1 MMIKFL
7 ITGILRDKSRSLLP
21 VIVISL
27 GVFLT
32 IFMSG
37 WMKGIFTDMVD
48 MNAKFT
54 TGHVKI
60 MTRAYA
66 ENEKQVPNDLALMDV
81 EALLQDLNEE
91 QPDMEWVKR
100 IHFGG
105 LLDVPDA
112 NGETRAQ
119 GPAVG
124 KAVDLLSANTHEP
137 DRMNITKS
145 IVKGK
150 LPSKNGEALI
160 SDEFAERFGV
170 NLGDEVTV
178 FGSTMYGSMM
188 FYTFTISGTLN
199 FGVSMLDRGAII
211 IDITDAQM
219 ALDMQDAS
227 SEILGYFKESG
238 YDDLRA
244 DSVQTAFNALHSDA
258 NDEFSPQM
266 FKLTDQGALKE
277 MLDRGENMTG
287 IMVFIFIIAMSV
299 VLWNTGLLG
308 GLRRYSEY
316 GVRLALGEEKGHI
329 YKTIIYEAIIIGFIG
344 SVVGTIMGVSMC
356 YYLQENGLDF
366 SAMMKNIDMMMP
378 PVYRAIVSPDLFYI
392 GFVPGLIAMTLG
404 NALAGYAIYKR
415 KTATLF
421 KELEV

>member
-1 MMIKFL
+1 MIKFL
-7 ITGILRDKSRSLLP
+7 LKGILRDKSRSLLP
-21 VIVISL
+21 IIVISL

-66 ENEKQVPNDLALMDV
+66 ENEKQIPNDLALLDADNWMQKLNTEYADV
-81 EALLQDLNEE
+81 E
-91 QPDMEWVKR
+91 WVQR

-105 LLDVPDA
+105 LIDVPDA
-112 NGETRAQ
+112 KGETRAQ
-119 GPAVG
+119 GPAMG
-124 KAVDLLSANTHEP
+124 KAVDLFSENTNEP
-137 DRMNITKS
+137 ERMNITKS
-145 IVKGK
+145 LVKGVM
-150 LPSKNGEALI
+150 PSKSGEALI

-170 NLGDEVTV
+170 KLGDKVTI

-188 FYTFTISGTLN
+188 FQTFDVTGTIS
-199 FGVSMLDRGAII
+199 FGISMLDRGAII
-211 IDITDAQM
+211 VDIKDAQK
-219 ALDMQDAS
+219 ALDMEDAS
-227 SEILGYFKESG
+227 SEILGYFKESS
-238 YDDLRA
+238 YDDIRA
-244 DSVQTAFNALHSDA
+244 DSLKADFNGKYSSID
-258 NDEFSPQM
+258 DEYSPQM
-266 FKLTDQGALKE
+266 FKLTEQGILKE
-277 MLDRGENMTG
+277 MLDRGENMTS
-287 IMVFIFIIAMSV
+287 IMVFIFIIAMSI

-329 YKTIIYEAIIIGFIG
+329 YKTIIIEAIIIGFIG
-344 SVVGTIMGVSMC
+344 SVVGTILGVGAC
-356 YYLQENGLDF
+356 YYLQENGIDF
-366 SAMMKNIDMMMP
+366 SAMMKNVDMMMP
-378 PVYRAIVSPDLFYI
+378 PVYRAIVTPDLFYV
-392 GFVPGLIAMTLG
+392 GFIPGLVAMTLG

>member
-1 MMIKFL
+1 MIKFL
-7 ITGILRDKSRSLLP
+7 LKGILRDKSRSLLP
-21 VIVISL
+21 IIVISL

-54 TGHVKI
+54 TGHVKV

-66 ENEKQVPNDLALMDV
+66 ENEKQIPNDLALLDADNWMEKLNTEHPDV
-81 EALLQDLNEE
+81 E
-91 QPDMEWVKR
+91 WVQR

-124 KAVDLLSANTHEP
+124 KAVDLFSKDTHEP
-137 DRMNITKS
+137 ERMNITKS
-145 IVKGK
+145 LVKGVMPTK
-150 LPSKNGEALI
+150 SGEALI

-170 NLGDEVTV
+170 NLGDKVTI

-188 FYTFTISGTLN
+188 FQTFKVTGTIS

-211 IDITDAQM
+211 VDITDAQM
-219 ALDMQDAS
+219 ALDMEDAA
-227 SEILGYFKESG
+227 SEILGYFRESS
-238 YDDLRA
+238 YDDARA
-244 DSVQTAFNALHSDA
+244 DSLQVAFNGQYSNID
-258 NDEFSPQM
+258 DEYSPQM
-266 FKLTDQGALKE
+266 FKLTDQGVLKE
-277 MLDRGENMTG
+277 MLARGENMTG
-287 IMVFIFIIAMSV
+287 IMVFIFIIAMSI

-329 YKTIIYEAIIIGFIG
+329 YKTIIIEAIIIGFIG
-344 SVVGTIMGVSMC
+344 SVVGTILGVSAC
-356 YYLQENGLDF
+356 YYLQENGIDF
-366 SAMMKNIDMMMP
+366 SSMMQNVDMMLP
-378 PVYRAIVSPDLFYI
+378 PVYRAIVTPDLFYV
-392 GFVPGLIAMTLG
+392 GFIPGLVAMTLG